1 MSMTCF
7 VCENK
12 IVSRIFRS
20 FPIKLKFDSISRMRT
35 MEIVALLPVKSVAD
49 SQIIAI
55 HMGMLFKEG
64 FYSNPGF
71 CSTWD

>member
-7 VCENK
+7 VFENK

-20 FPIKLKFDSISRMRT
+20 FPIKLKFDSILLMRT

-49 SQIIAI
+49 SQIMAI
-55 HMGMLFKEG
+55 HMGMLLK
-64 FYSNPGF
+64 
-71 CSTWD
+71 